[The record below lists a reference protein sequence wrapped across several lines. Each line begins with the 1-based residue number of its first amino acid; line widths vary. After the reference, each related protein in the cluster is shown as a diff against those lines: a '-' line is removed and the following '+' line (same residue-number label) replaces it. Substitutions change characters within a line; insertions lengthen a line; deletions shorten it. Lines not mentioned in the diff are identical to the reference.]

1 MQSTRPRDLLVLALL
16 AGPAC
21 SVRTEPPPPSS
32 PSAAAPTSE
41 PVEVELPDPAIPAGG
56 PSLAELE
63 GVWIRHEPAPQPPA
77 AGPFAGERPP
87 RRVEGWIIEA
97 GRARKLEPQEPAR
110 LDPKLP
116 DEAFL
121 RETAGTLELV
131 SPCSLIFHATGAR
144 RRWIEPYTV
153 GRETGGAW
161 FLGGELTGV
170 RIGEQLVLCGVNR
183 VIVLAEGRCGLH
195 TRRDDRWISDLCG
208 WELAEASPDRVTL
221 RGPLDAPLELYLRGD
236 LLFTKPTPDL
246 LFEPIEEPELRRRVA
261 AEGRARSLV
270 AWQRAQPGVGMGP

>member
-1 MQSTRPRDLLVLALL
+1 M
-16 AGPAC
+16 
-21 SVRTEPPPPSS
+21 
-32 PSAAAPTSE
+32 SE

-56 PSLAELE
+56 PSLAGLE
-63 GVWIRHEPAPQPPA
+63 GVWIRHETAPQPPA
-77 AGPFAGERPP
+77 AGPFAWERPS

-97 GRARKLEPQEPAR
+97 GRLRKLEPEEPAR

-116 DEAFL
+116 DAAFI

-131 SPCSLIFHATGAR
+131 SPCSLVWHATGAR
-144 RRWIEPYTV
+144 RRWIEFYTV
-153 GRETGGAW
+153 GRDTGGAW
-161 FLGGELTGV
+161 FLGGELSGV
-170 RIGEQLVLCGVNR
+170 RMGEQLVLCGLNR
-183 VIVLAEGRCGLH
+183 VIVLAEGRCGGH
-195 TRRDDRWISDLCG
+195 TRQDERWISGPCG

-221 RGPLDAPLELYLRGD
+221 RRLLDAPLVLHLRGD

-270 AWQRAQPGVGMGP
+270 AWQRAQMGGGVGVGVAP